1 MSAPVIGNWLG
12 IMHRLSLE
20 LGTLG
25 LLQPPV
31 VTSHFIYPQLY
42 KYNDD
47 SKDINKN
54 HIINVSCHMILS
66 QGQGPASIEN
76 MIIKVVGPS
85 HA

>member
-12 IMHRLSLE
+12 IMHRLSSRAWD
-20 LGTLG
+20 TWF
-25 LLQPPV
+25 LQPPV
-31 VTSHFIYPQLY
+31 VTSHFIYPQLC

-47 SKDINKN
+47 SKDINEN
-54 HIINVSCHMILS
+54 YIINVSCHMILS